1 MTTKANVYEMV
12 TARIIA
18 ELEKGIVPWKR
29 PWTGVRTK
37 AYNRITKKPYSII
50 NQILLKK
57 GIAVFSIL
65 IAIWKL
71 AL

>member
-37 AYNRITKKPYSII
+37 AYNRITVNGRIRVP
-50 NQILLKK
+50 
-57 GIAVFSIL
+57 
-65 IAIWKL
+65 
-71 AL
+71 

>member
-18 ELEKGIVPWKR
+18 ELERGSIPWQK
-29 PWTGVRTK
+29 PWTGVRSG

-50 NQILLKK
+50 NQIILKS
-57 GIAVFSIL
+57 GQMFIR
-65 IAIWKL
+65 
-71 AL
+71 